1 MPDSTISTNS
11 TGMTGT
17 TERCMVTTD
26 FREAVAVTTTET
38 SLFKIDSAQFGG
50 VAMCVTIRNRSGSA
64 SSIRIRAYVS
74 NDNGRMASNVGRVTL
89 SAAYDET
96 DTSVSLPHTLA
107 ANSVKHL
114 IVGYKQQPQL
124 TTFRF
129 WEFTVDVA
137 SGSATIDAYI
147 NAK

>member
-1 MPDSTISTNS
+1 MPTSTISSNAF
-11 TGMTGT
+11 GMTGT
-17 TERCMVTTD
+17 TERCQVTTD
-26 FREAVAVTTTET
+26 FRESVAVTTTET
-38 SLFKIDSAQFGG
+38 SLFKLDSAQFGG
-50 VAMCVTIRNRSGSA
+50 TSCCVTIYNRTGSA

-74 NDNGRMASNVGRVTL
+74 NDNGRLASNAGRVTL
-89 SAAYDET
+89 AAAYDE
-96 DTSVSLPHTLA
+96 DDASVALPLTLA
-107 ANSVKHL
+107 ADAVAHL

-137 SGSATIDAYI
+137 SGTATIDAYI